1 MANAIATQVIEDGN
15 RDTIIKWTIVGDGSG
30 DETKTII
37 FDASAYKIASV
48 DNKLWKIQIST
59 VGASAILYWD
69 ATTDIPLISLPADHP
84 QEFDFSEYGGIPNN
98 GGAGRTGDIL
108 ITTSGL
114 GAGEHMTLILY
125 VKERSVPIAR

>member
-37 FDASAYKIASV
+37 FDASAYKIASI
-48 DNKLWKIQIST
+48 DNKLWKIQFST

-114 GAGEHMTLILY
+114 GAGEHMTIILY

>member
-37 FDASAYKIASV
+37 FDASAYKIASI

-114 GAGEHMTLILY
+114 GAGEHMTIILY